1 MKVPRWMT
9 GQTRKDRIRNEDIR
23 DNLRIAPI
31 ENKMKLNT
39 LR

>member
-1 MKVPRWMT
+1 MT

-31 ENKMKLNT
+31 ENKKKSKHLKMIWLHI
-39 LR
+39 